1 MTYANTLKQM
11 AQAKDEALNIVRY
24 INNCKEDLRNEIIN
38 FDEYVMFIEDSVEQL
53 NEKIDTLSNLINK
66 AEVQLE
72 ELHND
77 NMINDKAYEN
87 LKFNVYTLSDAVTF
101 LDEFV
106 MHVFG

>member
-24 INNCKEDLRNEIIN
+24 INNFKEDLRNEIID
-38 FDEYVMFIEDSVEQL
+38 FDEYVMFVEEPVEQL
-53 NEKIDTLSNLINK
+53 NEKVDTLSNLINK

-77 NMINDKAYEN
+77 NMINDKVYEN
-87 LKFNVYTLSDAVTF
+87 LKFNICTLSDAVTF
-101 LDEFV
+101 LDEFI

>member
-24 INNCKEDLRNEIIN
+24 INNCKEDLRNEIID
-38 FDEYVMFIEDSVEQL
+38 FDEYVMFVEGSVDEL
-53 NEKIDTLSNLINK
+53 NGKIDTLSNLINK

-77 NMINDKAYEN
+77 NMINDKVYEN